1 MSNRV
6 PGMVKKL
13 TEAGFT
19 HALIHKRQN
28 MFYLTGYTGEGCLF
42 VGPEG
47 AVILTDFRY
56 TEQAER
62 QAPGCRIIR
71 TGAGVRPYEEC
82 AKMLA
87 AAGAKTLAIETDF
100 VTVDEEK
107 AIAEAMEGV
116 TLKPLGHVI
125 DEMRILKD
133 ADEIAA
139 IEEACRISCK
149 AFEHMLG
156 VIHAGMT
163 EKQVQVELDY
173 TMLRLGADGLS
184 FDTIACAGV
193 NGSLPHAIPSD
204 HVIEKGEL
212 LTMDFGALYHGYH
225 ADMTR
230 TIAIGEVSAQLE
242 EIYYTVLEA
251 QKKALDMLHE
261 GVVLSDVDK
270 CARDFLEAKYPGAFG
285 HSLGHGVGLD
295 IHEQPGLSMRDHRTL
310 AVGHVVTVEPGVYL
324 PGVGGC
330 RIEDMGVL
338 TENGFKNMIFAPKEL
353 IRV

>member
-6 PGMVKKL
+6 PRMTGELAK
-13 TEAGFT
+13 AGFT

-82 AKMLA
+82 AKMLR
-87 AAGAKTLAIETDF
+87 AAGAGTLAVETDHI
-100 VTVDEEK
+100 TVDEER
-107 AIAEAMEGV
+107 AIAACMEGV
-116 TLKPLGHVI
+116 ELKPLGRVI
-125 DEMRILKD
+125 DGMRIVKD
-133 ADEIAA
+133 DDEIEA
-139 IEEACRISCK
+139 IAQACRISCQ

-212 LTMDFGALYHGYH
+212 LTMDFGAIYHGYH

-230 TIAIGEVSAQLE
+230 TIAIGEVSGQLKD
-242 EIYYTVLEA
+242 IYNTVLEA
-251 QKKALDMLHE
+251 QNKALAMLHE
-261 GVVLSDVDK
+261 GVVLSEVDK
-270 CARDFLEAKYPGAFG
+270 CARDFLEARYPGAFG

-295 IHEQPGLSMRDHRTL
+295 IHEQPSLSMRDNRTL
-310 AVGHVVTVEPGVYL
+310 QPGHVVTVEPGVYL

-338 TENGFKNMIFAPKEL
+338 TGNGFRNMITAPKEL

>member
-1 MSNRV
+1 MPNRV
-6 PGMVKKL
+6 PRMLKELAG
-13 TEAGFT
+13 AGFT

-71 TGAGVRPYEEC
+71 TGAGVRPYVEC
-82 AKMLA
+82 AKMLRS
-87 AAGAKTLAIETDF
+87 AGAEVLAVETDYI
-100 VTVDEEK
+100 TVDEEQ
-107 AIAEAMEGV
+107 AIAACMEGV
-116 TLKPLGHVI
+116 SLKPLGRVI
-125 DEMRILKD
+125 DGMRIVKD
-133 ADEIAA
+133 AEEIEA
-139 IEEACRISCK
+139 IAEACRISCQ
-149 AFEHMLG
+149 AFDHMLG
-156 VIHAGMT
+156 VIRPGMT

-212 LTMDFGALYHGYH
+212 LTMDFGAIYRGYH

-230 TIAIGEVSAQLE
+230 TIAIGEVSAELTA
-242 EIYYTVLEA
+242 IYETVLEA
-251 QKKALDMLHE
+251 QKRALDMLHE
-261 GVVLSDVDK
+261 GVVLCDVDK
-270 CARDFLEAKYPGAFG
+270 CARDFLEERYPGAFG

-295 IHEQPGLSMRDHRTL
+295 IHEQPGLSMRDTRTL
-310 AVGHVVTVEPGVYL
+310 QVGHVVTVEPGVYL

-338 TENGFKNMIFAPKEL
+338 TENGFKNMITAPKEL

>member
-6 PGMVKKL
+6 PRMLKELAG
-13 TEAGFT
+13 AGFT

-82 AKMLA
+82 ARMLKS
-87 AAGAKTLAIETDF
+87 AGAEVLAVETDYI
-100 VTVDEEK
+100 TVDEEK
-107 AIAEAMEGV
+107 AIAACMEGV
-116 TLKPLGHVI
+116 TIKPLGRVI
-125 DEMRILKD
+125 DGMRIVKD
-133 ADEIAA
+133 AEEIEA
-139 IEEACRISCK
+139 IAEACRISCQ
-149 AFEHMLG
+149 AFDHMLG
-156 VIHAGMT
+156 VIRPGMT

-212 LTMDFGALYHGYH
+212 LTMDFGAIYHGYH

-230 TIAIGEVSAQLE
+230 TIAIGEVSSELTA
-242 EIYYTVLEA
+242 IYETVLEA
-251 QKKALDMLHE
+251 QKRALDMLHE
-261 GVVLSDVDK
+261 GVVLCDVDK
-270 CARDFLEAKYPGAFG
+270 CARDFLEERYPGAFG

-295 IHEQPGLSMRDHRTL
+295 IHEQPGLSMRDTRTL
-310 AVGHVVTVEPGVYL
+310 QVGHVVTVEPGVYL

-338 TENGFKNMIFAPKEL
+338 TGNGFRNMITAPKEL

>member
-28 MFYLTGYTGEGCLF
+28 MFYLTGYTGEGCLL
-42 VGPEG
+42 VGGEG
-47 AVILTDFRY
+47 AVIMTDFRY
-56 TEQAER
+56 IEQAGR
-62 QAPGCRIIR
+62 QAPECRVIR
-71 TGAGVRPYEEC
+71 TGGGVRPYEEC
-82 AKMLA
+82 AKILA
-87 AAGAKTLAIETDF
+87 AAGAKALAVETDF

-107 AIAEAMEGV
+107 TIAAAMEGV
-116 TLKPLGHVI
+116 ELLPVGHLI
-125 DEMRILKD
+125 DDMRILKD
-133 ADEIAA
+133 EEEIEA
-139 IEEACRISCK
+139 IAEACRISCR
-149 AFEHMLG
+149 AFEQMLG

-184 FDTIACAGV
+184 FDTIACSGV

-204 HVIEKGEL
+204 HVIQKGEL
-212 LTMDFGALYHGYH
+212 LTLDFGALYHGYH

-230 TIAIGEVSAQLE
+230 TIAIGEVSGELRDMYDAVLTAQL
-242 EIYYTVLEA
+242 
-251 QKKALDMLHE
+251 KSLDMLRE

-270 CARDFLEAKYPGAFG
+270 CARDYLEARYPGAFG

-295 IHEQPGLSMRDHRTL
+295 IHEQPSLSMRDQRTL
-310 AVGHVVTVEPGVYL
+310 QVGHVVTIEPGVYL

-330 RIEDMGVL
+330 RIEDSGVL
-338 TENGFKNMIFAPKEL
+338 TPNGFRNLISAPKEL